1 MAEREAEVVVQIEG
15 EDLPAG
21 RLWSHRRRGT
31 ESQTFTYAADY
42 LAARGA
48 YALEPGLPLVG
59 GQQQT
64 PPGRPIFGAFADSA
78 PDRWGRG
85 LIARGERRRVR
96 REGGAPRSFG
106 EVDYL
111 LGVRDD
117 LRQGAV
123 RFREAG
129 SEDFLAADDGG
140 VPYLL
145 DLGRLLDAAELLER
159 DEEGEAELAALLR
172 GGSSLGGARPKA
184 HVRDA
189 SGRVCIAKFPSATA
203 DSWDVMRWESV
214 ALALAR
220 DAGMRVAGS
229 EALRIDGRTVLVVQR
244 FDRAGDRRV
253 GYLSA
258 MTMLEAADGDTG
270 SYLEIADV
278 IERESPDARR
288 DLHELWR
295 RVAFSILISNFD
307 DHLRNHGFLRE
318 SSSGWSLSP
327 AFDLNPDPRPG
338 RRTLRTAIDFDDTS
352 ARLDVLMSVADAF
365 RLDWP
370 AALEVLAC
378 VVMATSRWAVV
389 ADRLGLDREAIDR
402 MAPAFAHEESDRAQV
417 LLG

>member
-1 MAEREAEVVVQIEG
+1 MAEPEAEVVVQIEG

-48 YALEPGLPLVG
+48 YALDPSLPLVG
-59 GQQQT
+59 GQHQT

-96 REGGAPRSFG
+96 REGGAPRNFG

-123 RFREAG
+123 RFREPG

-140 VPYLL
+140 VPFLL
-145 DLGRLLDAAELLER
+145 DLGQLLDAAELLER

-189 SGRVCIAKFPSATA
+189 SGRICIAKFPSATA

-229 EALRIDGRTVLVVQR
+229 EALRIDGRSVLVVQR

-365 RLDWP
+365 RLDRP
-370 AALEVLAC
+370 AALELLGG
-378 VVMATSRWAVV
+378 VVKATSRWAVV
-389 ADRLGLDREAIDR
+389 ADRLGLDREAIDQ